1 MIIRTVTLDDAKGI
15 CDIYNYYVE
24 NTAVTFE
31 TVAVSE
37 SEMQQRIKGFLDAGF
52 PYYVVEI
59 NGKIAGYCY
68 LHNWN
73 NRCAY
78 SSTKEVTIYLETPKR
93 KRTWYNLVSASFQ
106 RNI

>member
-37 SEMQQRIKGFLDAGF
+37 SEMQQRIKGF
-52 PYYVVEI
+52 
-59 NGKIAGYCY
+59 
-68 LHNWN
+68 
-73 NRCAY
+73 
-78 SSTKEVTIYLETPKR
+78 
-93 KRTWYNLVSASFQ
+93 
-106 RNI
+106 